1 MAAVIPE
8 AAEAVSSGTEA
19 VEGASARA
27 AEGPRTRRARTRTA
41 GADRSRAQSRAFS
54 QAGGQ
59 QQTQQK
65 SRSRSRSKASRG
77 ILKARLPGSH
87 SYQPVILAEFVV
99 AVVIVSVS
107 PLAKGGTT
115 EAQAKN
121 SPSPYSVNTLKQ
133 LVAIGGVYFVL
144 ALLASSQRA
153 GRYAA
158 WFGGLVLI
166 ALGLAE
172 TVTGDLT
179 AVFKVFGPAAT
190 STAPTEA
197 TTTPGSTASNA
208 VAPTPT
214 GQLPVAQQVTQQSI
228 TFTQPGVATTT
239 EATPGVTVAP
249 GVSAA

>member
-19 VEGASARA
+19 VQGASAR
-27 AEGPRTRRARTRTA
+27 PRTRRARTRTA
-41 GADRSRAQSRAFS
+41 GADRQRAQSRALA
-54 QAGGQ
+54 QTGGQ
-59 QQTQQK
+59 QQTRQK
-65 SRSRSRSKASRG
+65 SRSKSRSKTGRG
-77 ILKARLPGSH
+77 ALKARLPGSH
-87 SYQPVILAEFVV
+87 SYQPVILAEFVI
-99 AVVIVSVS
+99 AIVIVSVS

-144 ALLASSQRA
+144 ALLASSRRA

-172 TVTGDLT
+172 TITGDLT
-179 AVFKVFGPAAT
+179 AVFKVFGPSAT

-197 TTTPGSTASNA
+197 TTTPGTTASNA
-208 VAPTPT
+208 VLPTPT
-214 GQLPVAQQVTQQSI
+214 GQPTTTQQFVN
-228 TFTQPGVATTT
+228 FTQPGVATTT
-239 EATPGVTVAP
+239 EATPGVTVVP